1 MKSFKQIP
9 GPPKA
14 ISAIFSLIG
23 DKTQVVKN
31 FQSLWDRFGNIVKLE
46 LPFRQPVVLIFD
58 PDFCEEVYK
67 NAGNKPVRPG
77 LDAFRYVR
85 ERNKRTTSG
94 LLSNNMEDWTS
105 LRTKIQRPMLR
116 LDTFHSDVPQIEKF
130 TQQFLDEKV
139 KFARNEKSE
148 VSEQFHDDL
157 LNLALKNVTYLGLKM
172 DLNTQGKL

>member
-14 ISAIFSLIG
+14 ISALFSIIG

-46 LPFRQPVVLIFD
+46 LPFRQPVVLIFH

-67 NAGNKPVRPG
+67 NAGTKPVRPG

-85 ERNKRTTSG
+85 ERNNRTTSG

-105 LRTKIQRPMLR
+105 LRSKIQRPMLR
-116 LDTFHSDVPQIEKF
+116 LDTFYSDIPQIEKF

-139 KFARNEKSE
+139 KYCRDEKFE
-148 VSEQFHDDL
+148 VDEKFHDHL
-157 LNLALKNVTYLGLKM
+157 LKLALKNVTYLGLKM
-172 DLNTQGKL
+172 DLTSQG